1 MSESLFTGGWWGLV
15 IFGVFCVLVTRW
27 LRGGGASGRAS
38 ADGRTVDGG
47 DGGYYWMHTSADS
60 AGGSNG
66 DSCGDGGGS
75 DGGGCDG
82 GGGDGGGG
90 D

>member
-1 MSESLFTGGWWGLV
+1 MSESIVTGGWWGL
-15 IFGVFCVLVTRW
+15 ILFAVFCVLVMRW
-27 LRGGGASGRAS
+27 LRGGGTSGRAS
-38 ADGRTVDGG
+38 ADGHG
-47 DGGYYWMHTSADS
+47 DGGYYLMHTSTDS

-82 GGGDGGGG
+82 GGGGGGG